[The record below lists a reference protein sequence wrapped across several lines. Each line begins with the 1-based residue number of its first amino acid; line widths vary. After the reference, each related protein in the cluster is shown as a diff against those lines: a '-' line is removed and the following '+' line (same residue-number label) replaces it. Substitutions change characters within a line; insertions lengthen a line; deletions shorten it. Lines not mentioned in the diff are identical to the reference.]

1 MGLGLEGVYM
11 SGDGSML
18 PVVRKS
24 NLLIESICKATTNEK
39 RVVIMGA
46 SKVRKDDPVGQTYSF
61 HLSEI
66 KKYSGVQNKRFYKDL
81 AEAIVSIKRRDLW
94 LKQESGRF
102 ELTNWFSWIDYDEK
116 TLTLKFRFDQSVHEF
131 LTVLGENFTTYLVS
145 NAISLN
151 KAQYITLFEL
161 LKSYEY
167 KGNGKKFYR
176 EIEIDYLSERLNL
189 SETGYDK
196 FYDIKRF
203 IIEPAVK
210 AINECTDIFIYKV
223 DYIKTGRKYTAI
235 SFYCEPSD
243 QIRIALDTQSE
254 KPLPQVEDEQEE
266 DEKQID
272 LVEFIDE
279 KEKELDAIKAE
290 LLKHGIITSV
300 AEKFLHDFSTD
311 QIQKNIEYT
320 LEQKA
325 KGKVSDLARYLHDA
339 ITNNYAKSWK
349 PQKTEPQKK
358 PSDVSKKAAQEKDR
372 EAERLL
378 NKEQQE
384 LERAIAF
391 FEKFDEVTQVSI
403 LDEVEQKLTKM
414 EKVRFS
420 IARKA
425 NMAHKERTYAFH
437 FKQVLTEKGF
447 EVIQ

>member
-11 SGDGSML
+11 SGDGTIL

-223 DYIKTGRKYTAI
+223 DYIKTGRKYTGI

-243 QIRIALDTQSE
+243 QIRIAIDTQGE
-254 KPLPQVEDEQEE
+254 KPLPQVEDEQE
-266 DEKQID
+266 DEKQIN

-300 AEKFLHDFSTD
+300 AEKFLHDFSTE

-358 PSDVSKKAAQEKDR
+358 PSNELKKVAEKKDR
-372 EAERLL
+372 ETEQLL

-391 FEKFDEVTQVSI
+391 FEQFDDVTQISI
-403 LDEVEQKLTKM
+403 LDQVEQKLTKM
-414 EKVRFS
+414 EKVRFG

-447 EVIQ
+447 KVIQ

>member
-1 MGLGLEGVYM
+1 M

-46 SKVRKDDPVGQTYSF
+46 SKVRKDDPVGKTYSF

-223 DYIKTGRKYTAI
+223 DYIKTGRKYTGI

-243 QIRIALDTQSE
+243 QIRIAIDTQGE
-254 KPLPQVEDEQEE
+254 KPLPQVEDEQE

-300 AEKFLHDFSTD
+300 AEKFLHDFSTE

-349 PQKTEPQKK
+349 PQKK
-358 PSDVSKKAAQEKDR
+358 PSDVSKKAALEKDR
-372 EAERLL
+372 ETEKLL

-425 NMAHKERTYAFH
+425 NMAHKERTYAFR

>member
-11 SGDGSML
+11 SGDGAIL

-223 DYIKTGRKYTAI
+223 DYIKTGRKYTGI

-243 QIRIALDTQSE
+243 QIRIAIDTQGE
-254 KPLPQVEDEQEE
+254 KPLPQVEDEQE

-300 AEKFLHDFSTD
+300 AEKFLHDFSTE

-339 ITNNYAKSWK
+339 IANNYAKSWK

-358 PSDVSKKAAQEKDR
+358 PSNELKKVAEKKDR
-372 EAERLL
+372 ETEQLL

-391 FEKFDEVTQVSI
+391 FEQ
-403 LDEVEQKLTKM
+403 LDEVVRDAVLDQVEGKLSKM
-414 EKVRFS
+414 EKVRFTA
-420 IARKA
+420 ARKGNA
-425 NMAHKERTYAFH
+425 AHKERTYAFH
-437 FKQVLTEKGF
+437 FKQVLIEKGF

>member
-46 SKVRKDDPVGQTYSF
+46 SKVRKDDPVGKTYSF

-223 DYIKTGRKYTAI
+223 DYIKTGRKYTGI

-243 QIRIALDTQSE
+243 QIRIALDTQGE
-254 KPLPQVEDEQEE
+254 KPLPQVEDEQE

-300 AEKFLHDFSTD
+300 AEKFLHDFSTE

-349 PQKTEPQKK
+349 PQKK
-358 PSDVSKKAAQEKDR
+358 PSDVSKKAALEKDR
-372 EAERLL
+372 ETEKLL

-425 NMAHKERTYAFH
+425 NMAHKERTYAFR

>member
-11 SGDGSML
+11 SDDGVTL

-46 SKVRKDDPVGQTYSF
+46 SKVRKDDPVGKTYSF

-66 KKYSGVQNKRFYKDL
+66 KKYSGVQSKRFYKDL

-94 LKQESGRF
+94 LKQETGRF

-145 NAISLN
+145 NAISLS

-161 LKSYEY
+161 LKSYQY

-189 SETGYDK
+189 AETGYDR
-196 FYDIKRF
+196 FQDLRRF

-210 AINECTDIFIYKV
+210 AINQCTDIFIYKV
-223 DYIKTGRKYTAI
+223 DYIKTGRKYTSI

-243 QIRIALDTQSE
+243 QIRIAVDTQE
-254 KPLPQVEDEQEE
+254 QEPVPQVEDEQE
-266 DEKQID
+266 DDKQID

-279 KEKELDAIKAE
+279 KEKELDAIKVE
-290 LLKHGIITSV
+290 LLKHGIITAV
-300 AEKFLHDFSTD
+300 AEKLLHDFSIE
-311 QIQKNIEYT
+311 QIQKNIDYT
-320 LEQKA
+320 LEQNA
-325 KGKVSDLARYLHDA
+325 KGKVGDLARYLHDA
-339 ITNNYAKSWK
+339 ITNHYAKSWK
-349 PQKTEPQKK
+349 PKKTEPQKK
-358 PSDVSKKAAQEKDR
+358 PSDESKKAVEEKER
-372 EAERLL
+372 EEEQLR
-378 NKEQQE
+378 NKEKQE
-384 LERAIAF
+384 SDRAIAF
-391 FEKFDEVTQVSI
+391 FEQLDEVTQNVI
-403 LDEVEQKLTKM
+403 LDVIEKRLTKM
-414 EKVRFS
+414 EKVRFG
-420 IARKA
+420 IARQGKA
-425 NMAHKERTYAFH
+425 AHTERTYAFH
-437 FKQVLTEKGF
+437 FKQVLIENGF
-447 EVIQ
+447 EVVQ

>member
-11 SGDGSML
+11 SGDGVIL

-46 SKVRKDDPVGQTYSF
+46 SKVRKDDPVGKTYSF

-66 KKYSGVQNKRFYKDL
+66 KKYSGVQSKRFYKDL

-161 LKSYEY
+161 LKSYQY

-189 SETGYDK
+189 SETGYERFQDLR
-196 FYDIKRF
+196 RF

-210 AINECTDIFIYKV
+210 AINQCTDIFIYKV
-223 DYIKTGRKYTAI
+223 DYIKTGRKYTSI
-235 SFYCEPSD
+235 SFYCEPND
-243 QIRIALDTQSE
+243 QIRMAVDTQRE

-300 AEKFLHDFSTD
+300 AEKFLHDFSTE

-349 PQKTEPQKK
+349 PQKK
-358 PSDVSKKAAQEKDR
+358 PSDVSKKAALEKDR
-372 EAERLL
+372 ETEKLL

-425 NMAHKERTYAFH
+425 NMAHKERTYAFR

>member
-66 KKYSGVQNKRFYKDL
+66 KKYSGVQNK
-81 AEAIVSIKRRDLW
+81 
-94 LKQESGRF
+94 QESGRF

-161 LKSYEY
+161 LKSYQY

-235 SFYCEPSD
+235 SLYCEPSD
-243 QIRIALDTQSE
+243 QIRIELDKQSE
-254 KPLPQVEDEQEE
+254 KQLPQVEDEQEE

>member
-46 SKVRKDDPVGQTYSF
+46 SKVRKDDPVGKTYSF

-243 QIRIALDTQSE
+243 QIRIALDTQGE

-300 AEKFLHDFSTD
+300 AEKFLHDFSTE

-349 PQKTEPQKK
+349 PQKK
-358 PSDVSKKAAQEKDR
+358 PSDVSKKAALEKDR
-372 EAERLL
+372 ETEKLL

-425 NMAHKERTYAFH
+425 NMAHKERTYAFR

>member
-1 MGLGLEGVYM
+1 M
-11 SGDGSML
+11 SGDESML

-46 SKVRKDDPVGQTYSF
+46 SKVRKDDPVGKTYSF

-223 DYIKTGRKYTAI
+223 DYIKTGRKYTGI

-243 QIRIALDTQSE
+243 QIRIAIDTQGE
-254 KPLPQVEDEQEE
+254 KPLPQVEDEQE

-300 AEKFLHDFSTD
+300 AEKFLHDFSTE

-349 PQKTEPQKK
+349 PQKK
-358 PSDVSKKAAQEKDR
+358 PSDVSKKAALEKDR
-372 EAERLL
+372 ETEKLL

-425 NMAHKERTYAFH
+425 NMAHKERTYAFR

>member
-11 SGDGSML
+11 SGDESML

-46 SKVRKDDPVGQTYSF
+46 SKVRKDDPVGKTYSF

-223 DYIKTGRKYTAI
+223 DYIKTGRKYTGI

-243 QIRIALDTQSE
+243 QIRIAIDTQGE
-254 KPLPQVEDEQEE
+254 KPLPQVEDEQE

-300 AEKFLHDFSTD
+300 AEKFLHDFSTE

-349 PQKTEPQKK
+349 PQKK
-358 PSDVSKKAAQEKDR
+358 PSDVSKKAALEKDR
-372 EAERLL
+372 ETEKLL

-425 NMAHKERTYAFH
+425 NMAHKERTYAFR

>member
-11 SGDGSML
+11 SGDGVIL

-46 SKVRKDDPVGQTYSF
+46 SKVRKDDPVGKTYSF

-66 KKYSGVQNKRFYKDL
+66 KKYSGVQSKRFYKDL

-161 LKSYEY
+161 LKSYQY

-189 SETGYDK
+189 SETGYERFQDLR
-196 FYDIKRF
+196 RF

-210 AINECTDIFIYKV
+210 AINQCTDIFIYKV
-223 DYIKTGRKYTAI
+223 DYIKTGRKYTSI
-235 SFYCEPSD
+235 SFYCEPND
-243 QIRIALDTQSE
+243 QIRMAVDTQRE

-300 AEKFLHDFSTD
+300 AEKFLHDFSTE

-320 LEQKA
+320 LEQKT

-349 PQKTEPQKK
+349 PQKK
-358 PSDVSKKAAQEKDR
+358 PSDVSKKAALEKDR
-372 EAERLL
+372 ETEKLL

-425 NMAHKERTYAFH
+425 NMAHKERTYAFR